1 MRKILFLKNA
11 VVWLTCF
18 SIMASPV
25 LSQQTDGTAQAKK
38 NVAMTRIA
46 VKYGPQVVKQLR
58 KKTSFSVPQSSLSK
72 AERSVAVEKTYQKYV
87 EMRSAYASAQ
97 NAGEWLSLGVGGS
110 AALVAA
116 VAGPQATV
124 TIPALLVGAALT
136 TLIDVGNEELEA
148 VSQIQLRRF
157 LKSKEQEILANL
169 GLSFEEMKADPEKAK
184 EAFADG
190 VQVFQDLR
198 DRAGGDEAVW
208 KQSQDLLVQTIVNTD
223 RAQWDAI
230 QQNHQDIELV
240 ADFVVDLAED
250 LEAFKSEV
258 NDKFE
263 ALETA
268 FESIS
273 SAVVDLEVAVVDLD
287 NRVVNLERDQSVIV
301 DFIFDQMPPDQKVRA
316 LRDRDFMAS
325 RFACPEDQ
333 DTCERSDLREAMIVR
348 FEEEAELQGLLE
360 TATTAIGT
368 LNTVGKIANDLN
380 IASPE
385 LNEALRIGNAAF
397 GAFTGFMTG
406 NYLGA
411 ISSVT
416 GLFAKKSDPDA
427 ERFKIMMMYLQ
438 QQFKQ
443 INAKLDA
450 VLENQVK
457 IVEALNSLSEQ
468 MQKGFLRVERKLAN
482 LEFEQRRTSLGV
494 RQLIWDDWKTCY
506 SVYKRATRQTGGSFN
521 HLDPTTLYFKDE
533 RAMVEVRSNVG
544 QAALQC
550 LVTMQTNMDS
560 LSATK
565 RFGNFVDLQWVIDE
579 RLTTAA
585 TLPDGDSDEWRSLLM
600 RYQQDV
606 FTPARARLNLVVQT
620 DEMFGYADTF
630 ARLARPMATTD
641 EWRTGIEFVAQNN
654 FDCENTEALD
664 ARLASLLCSF
674 GGSPPDQAAARLL
687 DSPILAD
694 VVNDIADW
702 VLVMAQ
708 FADVRDQ
715 NAGKWISYDDL
726 LSLAEAGSVN
736 SESSTGELM
745 VESAVSVVDL
755 AIASY
760 AMIYGPDVAEELM
773 RELNSG
779 DEALAASAIDLA
791 TANPFLAQNTVQL
804 LLESR
809 FAVNFPDARGPRPSK
824 TGYRAAYDLASKNAV
839 GQFLLLEGLFGSDI
853 KFTLTE
859 DGDPS
864 IDLSVGDKK
873 LVVPLP
879 APGQMV
885 RGQLKWPA
893 RYYELLATREQLA
906 DRLIGYRLL
915 DGLEQNEQIYM
926 TELMTRVGN

>member
-1 MRKILFLKNA
+1 MRTIPLLKNA

-18 SIMASPV
+18 SISATPI
-25 LSQQTDGTAQAKK
+25 LSQQTDNAAQASK
-38 NVAMTRIA
+38 NVAMTRVA

-58 KKTSFSVPQSSLSK
+58 NKTVFTVPQSSLSK
-72 AERSVAVEKTYQKYV
+72 EERSVAVEKTYQKYV
-87 EMRSAYASAQ
+87 EMRSTYASAQ

-116 VAGPQATV
+116 VAGPQAAV

-148 VSQIQLRRF
+148 VSQVQLRRF
-157 LKSKEQEILANL
+157 LKSKEQEILNDL
-169 GLSFEEMKADPEKAK
+169 GLSFEDMRADPEKAK

-208 KQSQDLLVQTIVNTD
+208 KQSQDLLLQTIVNTD

-230 QQNHQDIELV
+230 QQNQQDIELV

-250 LEAFKSEV
+250 LESFKSEV
-258 NDKFE
+258 NEKFE
-263 ALETA
+263 TLEAA
-268 FESIS
+268 FENIS

-287 NRVVNLERDQSVIV
+287 NRVVSLERDQSVIA

-325 RFACPEDQ
+325 RFACPEGQ
-333 DTCERSDLREAMIVR
+333 ETCERSELRDAMIVR
-348 FEEEAELQGLLE
+348 FEEEAELQELLG
-360 TATTAIGT
+360 TATSAIGT

-416 GLFAKKSDPDA
+416 GLFAKKPDPDA
-427 ERFKIMMMYLQ
+427 ERFKIMMKYLQ

-457 IVEALNSLSEQ
+457 IMDALNSLSEQ
-468 MQKGFLRVERKLAN
+468 MQKSFLRVERQLAN

-506 SVYKRATRQTGGSFN
+506 SVYRRATRQTGNSFN
-521 HLDPTTLYFKDE
+521 HVDPTTLYFKDE
-533 RAMVEVRSNVG
+533 QAMIDVRSNVG

-560 LSATK
+560 LSATQ

-579 RLTTAA
+579 KLTTAA
-585 TLPDGDSDEWRSLLM
+585 TLPDGNADEWRSLLM

-606 FTPARARLNLVVQT
+606 FGPARARMNLIVQT
-620 DEMFGYADTF
+620 DDTLGYADTF

-641 EWRTGIEFVAQNN
+641 EWRDGIEFIAVNN
-654 FDCENTEALD
+654 FNCENSEALD
-664 ARLASLLCSF
+664 ARLGNLLCSF
-674 GGSPPDQAAARLL
+674 GGPPPDQAAARLL

-702 VLVMAQ
+702 VLIMVQ

-715 NAGKWISYDDL
+715 NAGKWVSYEDL
-726 LSLAEAGSVN
+726 LALAEAGSIN
-736 SESSTGELM
+736 EESSTGELM

-760 AMIYGPDVAEELM
+760 AMIYGPDVAEQLM
-773 RELNSG
+773 RELQSG

-791 TANPFLAQNTVQL
+791 TANPFLAHNMVQL
-804 LLESR
+804 LLETR
-809 FAVNFPDARGPRPSK
+809 FAANFPDARGPRPSK
-824 TGYRAAYDLASKNAV
+824 TGYRAAYELASTSAA

-853 KFTLTE
+853 KFASND

-864 IDLSVGDKK
+864 IDLSIGDKK